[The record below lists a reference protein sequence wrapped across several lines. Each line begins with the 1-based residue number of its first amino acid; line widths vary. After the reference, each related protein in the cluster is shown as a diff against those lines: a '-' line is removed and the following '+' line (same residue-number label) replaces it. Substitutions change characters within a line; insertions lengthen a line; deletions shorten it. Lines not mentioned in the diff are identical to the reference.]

1 MAVPK
6 KKVSRSRRNMRRFA
20 SGNRLD
26 VPTTVTCPSCHE
38 PKRPHCVCACGFYN
52 NKQVLN
58 TRKVARQV
66 KQAETN

>member
-26 VPTTVTCPSCHE
+26 KLTLVLCSACHE
-38 PKRPHCVCACGFYN
+38 PKRPHCVCACGQYN
-52 NKQVLN
+52 GKQVLE
-58 TRKVARQV
+58 V
-66 KQAETN
+66 KTPKSKTA

>member
-26 VPTTVTCPSCHE
+26 KPTVVICSACNE
-38 PKRPHCVCACGFYN
+38 PKRPHCICSCGQYDG
-52 NKQVLN
+52 KQV
-58 TRKVARQV
+58 VPV
-66 KQAETN
+66 KISKTQAA